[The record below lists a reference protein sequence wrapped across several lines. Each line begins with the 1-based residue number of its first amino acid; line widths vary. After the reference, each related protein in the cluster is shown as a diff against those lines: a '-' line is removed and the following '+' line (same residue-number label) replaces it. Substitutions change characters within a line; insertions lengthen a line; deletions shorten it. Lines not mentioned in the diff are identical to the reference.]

1 MAVYTG
7 SIGLININDGQSA
20 SYYTWIK
27 YSNMANPQ
35 TSADISDNPDGMS
48 YMGIAYNKISNI
60 ESNNPKDYT
69 WSLIK
74 GSDGQPGQSNYVH
87 IKYSDDGLIFG
98 DNLSSVNINDW
109 TSGAITGGTVLAP
122 TYGTSSAWLSQK
134 KIPQVQPGESIY
146 LTVYEQKQ
154 YSYFISWF
162 NEEKN
167 FLNKENALSP
177 TTIIVPDN
185 AYYMGI
191 SIAGYDTFEDFKEA
205 FENKT
210 FRPSAVNSETF
221 GSTPSSWMGTYTSS
235 NPQPSLNFNDY
246 SWVKIKGENG
256 LNGESSSQ
264 YHLEGNQTE
273 VLKFINKNGSTSFSP
288 ENLQF
293 MIYRE
298 VTDPNSSPPYEYIT
312 DLSPYKFALNVI
324 DIESGNSYEIDRAL
338 ILFDEEQHSFNID
351 LHDLNVEVVA
361 LNILMNKE
369 CILKATYDLL
379 VEGNNYHLEN
389 YINVRYGM
397 KKDMAQLSVN
407 ASDIVAAIQNTKLAF
422 SADGL
427 TIQNGGFKIID
438 NSGNELLKST
448 SGDLIITGTIN
459 ANAGYFRGKLEGASG
474 SFSGEVVAESG
485 KIGGFII
492 AENKLYSEAGFSDDD
507 GQDTPNVVLEGTTGN
522 VFIQNLSLGTGAIVE
537 DYIKFGSNNSAYI
550 YNPNLHDNEFIKAEQ
565 ITLRTDGTFKIGQ
578 IECWGGDGTDNDP
591 GYIGT
596 KKWTIFGNGTATFE
610 DIYADNVHLMDTI
623 LEASS
628 VQAVGSLMLF
638 KDSWSINNIAGSII
652 TVSGLTNLELGDWIY
667 SGDSVYKVESVIL
680 TEDEQNTV
688 LQLNKVY
695 EESDGLIITKFG
707 QTRESNNPGFI
718 LSALGEK
725 TRLNDPREF
734 AAGNAFTISD
744 FEEQQNGALKYNKRL
759 VLGQL
764 EGATS
769 DRNITGIGLY
779 ADNVF
784 LNGSLTTKVGTES
797 FAGVNTIGEATAN
810 KFGTN
815 DQSRIV
821 FWAGSAS
828 SSNSDIQEAPFQVS
842 EKGSIYAGK
851 GIFKD
856 SIISDSV
863 IQGAD
868 IYAARIHGG
877 TTTESAELAIYD
889 TSKGIVFKEGYN
901 STEKE
906 IFSIRANGFQVEDNH
921 FIKIENNKVLFYG
934 SGVILNNSDTSYLE
948 LGNNNSEAFFSFK
961 EIQEDKNMGTEKSYQ
976 SFTKNGITLGF
987 LLDNQRT
994 EAINVQQNTLSLD
1007 SKSIWLN
1014 ENIYFGSNTTYM
1026 QYKKVDGGYDLFINE

>member
-35 TSADISDNPDGMS
+35 TSADISDNPEGMS
-48 YMGIAYNKISNI
+48 YMGIAYNKISDK

-74 GSDGQPGQSNYVH
+74 GTDGQPGQSNYVH
-87 IKYSDDGLIFG
+87 IKYSDDGLSFS
-98 DNLSSVNINDW
+98 DNN
-109 TSGAITGGTVLAP
+109 
-122 TYGTSSAWLSQK
+122 
-134 KIPQVQPGESIY
+134 GE
-146 LTVYEQKQ
+146 
-154 YSYFISWF
+154 
-162 NEEKN
+162 
-167 FLNKENALSP
+167 
-177 TTIIVPDN
+177 
-185 AYYMGI
+185 
-191 SIAGYDTFEDFKEA
+191 
-205 FENKT
+205 
-210 FRPSAVNSETF
+210 
-221 GSTPSSWMGTYTSS
+221 TPSNWMGTYVSS
-235 NPQPSLNFNDY
+235 DPQPSLNFDDY

-298 VTDPNSSPPYEYIT
+298 VTDPNSSLPYEYIT
-312 DLSPYKFALNVI
+312 DLSPYKFTLNVI
-324 DIESGNSYEIDRAL
+324 DIESGNSYEVDRAL

-351 LHDLNVEVVA
+351 LHDLNIEVAA

-407 ASDIVAAIQNTKLAF
+407 AGDIVAAIQNTKLQF
-422 SADGL
+422 STEGL
-427 TIQNGGFKIID
+427 TIYNGGFKIVD

-448 SGDLIITGTIN
+448 SGDLTVTGTIN

-474 SFSGEVVAESG
+474 SFSGEVIAEKG

-492 AENKLYSEAGFSDDD
+492 AENKLQSEAGFSDAD
-507 GQDTPNVVLEGTTGN
+507 GQDTPNVILEGTTGN
-522 VFIQNLSLGTGAIVE
+522 VFIQNLSLGTGAIIK
-537 DYIKFGSNNSAYI
+537 DYMQFGANGSAYI
-550 YNPNLHDNEFIKAEQ
+550 YNPSLHNNEFIKAEQ
-565 ITLRTDGTFKIGQ
+565 ISLRADGTFKIGQ
-578 IECWGGDGTDNDP
+578 IECWGGDGTNNDP

-596 KKWTIFGNGTATFE
+596 EKWTILGNGTAVFE

-638 KDSWSINNIAGSII
+638 KDSWSINSIAGSII
-652 TVSGLTNLELGDWIY
+652 VVTGLTNLELGDWIY
-667 SGDSVYKVESVIL
+667 SGDSIYKIEGITV
-680 TEDEQNTV
+680 TEDEQYTS
-688 LQLNKVY
+688 LQLNKAY

-707 QTRESNNPGFI
+707 QARGGSNPGFV
-718 LSALGEK
+718 LSVLGEK

-744 FEEQQNGALKYNKRL
+744 FEEQNNTLKYTKRL

-764 EGATS
+764 EGATT

-877 TTTESAELAIYD
+877 TTTEPAELAIYD

-906 IFSIRANGFQVEDNH
+906 IFSIRANGFQVENNH
-921 FIKIENNKVLFYG
+921 FIKIEDNRAFFYG
-934 SGVILNNSDTSYLE
+934 SGIILNNSDTSYLE
-948 LGNNNSEAFFSFK
+948 LGNNDSEAFFSFK
-961 EIQEDKNMGTEKSYQ
+961 EIWEDKNIGTEKSYQ

-987 LLDNQRT
+987 LLDGQRT
-994 EAINVQQNTLSLD
+994 QAINIQQNILSLD